1 LWQRIRRIDKVEFGK
16 IFWFSRGLISLWLK
30 LGRSSGGFKNLVDQ
44 EKPKNWASK
53 ISKFISPVAQS
64 VEQLAVKV
72 AAFRREAE

>member
-1 LWQRIRRIDKVEFGK
+1 
-16 IFWFSRGLISLWLK
+16 
-30 LGRSSGGFKNLVDQ
+30 LVDQ